1 VGRTQGLG
9 LLGMEERVTQLG
21 GSFRLHSE
29 PGRGTTV
36 FAELPL

>member
-1 VGRTQGLG
+1 
-9 LLGMEERVTQLG
+9 MEERVTQLG
-21 GSFRLHSE
+21 GSFRLRSE